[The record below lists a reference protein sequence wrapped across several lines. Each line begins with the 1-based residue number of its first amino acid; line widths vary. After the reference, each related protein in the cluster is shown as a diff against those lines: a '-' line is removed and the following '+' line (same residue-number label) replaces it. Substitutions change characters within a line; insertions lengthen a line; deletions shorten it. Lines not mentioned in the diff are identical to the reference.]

1 MDKNV
6 RKQVFTNIFNEKR
19 SLDGKIQKLE
29 SFIESDEFKLIHRVQ
44 QSLLIAQYEAML
56 NYSSILE
63 KRLNTLRQVTNK
75 TP

>member
-29 SFIESDEFKLIHRVQ
+29 NFIESNGFKLIDRTQ

-63 KRLNTLRQVTNK
+63 KRLDTLR
-75 TP
+75 